1 MKKKTSSI
9 SIKRVLSLVFA
20 LVMVLAMSIPAF
32 AETSDANMTNSY
44 LQWTLEVAPGDSVTL
59 YASPAN
65 ASYTPTGFNTD
76 ATAEDVAW
84 SSSNDGV
91 AAVDKNSIGFETAP
105 SDISGLSGIW
115 CTKATVKVPSSAV
128 TGSCSIEAK
137 NTATGSSVNFTI
149 IVKSAVTA
157 NAADISV
164 YLPDY
169 GVSLDAGTVDHT
181 SMNFAAPMDAF
192 KQLKADVASGFRFPK
207 AVSAQSPDGKT
218 LLTIETTV
226 AADSKN
232 NFRPIEIQLTDERQ
246 AAIHLTDVS
255 PEINSTNYYDG
266 SACGTYQAKVSEG
279 TYQYTAFEPFTKVK
293 LGSSSFHVKNGTAK
307 QEIFL
312 SLYDF
317 EGVGA
322 SKNLNNYDKVAY
334 SLKITGPDGKTDFP
348 VGDSGLTA
356 VLPVRDGEE
365 DDAYTYAFIPEDR
378 SYWGSSGKLWVY
390 ARNRTDL
397 PV

>member
-1 MKKKTSSI
+1 MKKLSVFFRGVFLT
-9 SIKRVLSLVFA
+9 VLLLFGA
-20 LVMVLAMSIPAF
+20 VL
-32 AETSDANMTNSY
+32 
-44 LQWTLEVAPGDSVTL
+44 
-59 YASPAN
+59 
-65 ASYTPTGFNTD
+65 
-76 ATAEDVAW
+76 
-84 SSSNDGV
+84 
-91 AAVDKNSIGFETAP
+91 
-105 SDISGLSGIW
+105 
-115 CTKATVKVPSSAV
+115 
-128 TGSCSIEAK
+128 
-137 NTATGSSVNFTI
+137 
-149 IVKSAVTA
+149 
-157 NAADISV
+157 
-164 YLPDY
+164 
-169 GVSLDAGTVDHT
+169 
-181 SMNFAAPMDAF
+181 
-192 KQLKADVASGFRFPK
+192 FPK
-207 AVSAQSPDGKT
+207 AVSAQSLDGKT

-226 AADSKN
+226 VADSKN

-279 TYQYTAFEPFTKVK
+279 TYQYTAFDPFTKVK
-293 LGSSSFHVKNGTAK
+293 LGSGSFHVKNGVVK
-307 QEIFL
+307 QEVFL

-317 EGVGA
+317 EGMGS

-390 ARNRTDL
+390 ARNRTDGFAGLNASDAQQEGFLIAPKTTIQLQVESGAEVQICHMVRFYRPLEYMEGKVL
-397 PV
+397 PGIAVIADK